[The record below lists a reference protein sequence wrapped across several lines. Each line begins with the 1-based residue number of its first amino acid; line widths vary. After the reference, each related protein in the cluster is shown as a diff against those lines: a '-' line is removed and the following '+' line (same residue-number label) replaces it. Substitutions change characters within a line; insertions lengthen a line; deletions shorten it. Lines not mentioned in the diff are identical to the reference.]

1 MTGIDDLTDEE
12 LRSFNAAIEALR
24 AHLPGRGF
32 IHTGIVRNLSGTLSE
47 VRAYGHDG
55 GRVLAEV
62 AIRAD
67 GALAPVRV
75 R

>member
-1 MTGIDDLTDEE
+1 MTGIEDLTDEE
-12 LRSFNAAIEALR
+12 LRSFNAARDALR
-24 AHLPGRGF
+24 AHLPAHGF
-32 IHTGIVRNLSGTLSE
+32 IHTDWVRNPSGTLSV
-47 VRAYGHDG
+47 VRAFDHEG
-55 GRVLAEV
+55 GRMLAEV